1 MTADLACGIADG
13 ARVISDFRTM
23 PDQRELFG
31 PAASLPTAWR
41 TLAEIARGG
50 TRTDKRITQAA
61 NTAWRRAGVLATA
74 RHGALPGVGWR
85 TVRARFSAHG
95 PQAYAPTLITSIR
108 EME

>member
-1 MTADLACGIADG
+1 MMAN
-13 ARVISDFRTM
+13 
-23 PDQRELFG
+23 QRELFG
-31 PAASLPTAWR
+31 LAASLPTAWR

-50 TRTDKRITQAA
+50 TRTDKRITQAV
-61 NTAWRRAGVLATA
+61 NTAWRRAWAQVTA

-85 TVRARFSAHG
+85 TVRAHFTAHG